1 MTVSNFI
8 AGEQGVPG
16 RTLVSVIVPTYNR
29 ALFIANAIQSV
40 LNQTYSNF
48 ELIIVDDGSTDNTG
62 EVVGQFSDP
71 RIRYVRQEN
80 KGRSNARNHALALA
94 KGKYITFLDSDDLYQ
109 PDKIELQVA
118 YLDEHP
124 ETSMVYTSAYCIDEK
139 GDRLTHKYLATKSGY
154 IYNYIAFF
162 LPVTIT
168 LPTVMTYK
176 SVMDDVGGFDERMHR
191 FEDTDMWRRISKKY
205 RIDAM
210 QEFTCLLRTHTDNS
224 LQNQNPFAIKE
235 SLAYYS
241 QKILDEDQEISLPI
255 RQMGIASLYSY
266 YGSAFVSVPEFRA
279 IGCELMDIAQKYE
292 SNVTKIL
299 QVNYTDKFGFR
310 FNGGALSAWLRSKGY
325 KALFAVGKKRLDGD
339 ESFALRPNWGI
350 PKRRVY
356 AKLVRLLERLT
367 GLQGIF
373 YPQSYLLARDSRFLT
388 ADLVHF
394 HIIHNGLFNYLALPL
409 LTKLKP
415 TVWTLHDPWAMT
427 GHCIHPF
434 ECDGWKMGCSPCPHL
449 NYPHKIF
456 VDSAWLNY
464 KIKKWV
470 YDRSQFELIVS
481 SQWMMD
487 RVKQS
492 PLLQRFKTHLV
503 PFGVDLNVFRPGDK
517 SAAKARL
524 GIPQD
529 RIVLAFR
536 AFGGQFKGLEYTLAA
551 LQALPADLPVHILT
565 CNQTGLCK
573 SLEGKFPIT
582 DLGELHGDAPMAEFF
597 QATDIHLMPSMAES
611 FGMMAMEAAACGV
624 PSVVFS
630 GTPLGEI
637 CFAPE
642 GGITVEKGNSA
653 LLAEAILSL
662 VKDEARRK
670 AMGAR
675 ARALA
680 ERHYDFNRYAER
692 TLEIYQALIAQHA
705 ERKEK

>member
-1 MTVSNFI
+1 MTESNLI
-8 AGEQGVPG
+8 ANGQGDGECA
-16 RTLVSVIVPTYNR
+16 LVSVILPTYNR
-29 ALFIANAIQSV
+29 ASLIGASIQSV
-40 LNQTYSNF
+40 LLQTYKNF
-48 ELIIVDDGSTDNTG
+48 ELIIVDDGSTDETAK
-62 EVVGQFSDP
+62 VVRSYSDP

-94 KGKYITFLDSDDLYQ
+94 KGKYITFLDSDDLYL
-109 PDKIELQVA
+109 PEKIELQVA
-118 YLDEHP
+118 YLSEHP
-124 ETSMVYTSAYCIDEK
+124 ETSMVYTSAYCIDEQ
-139 GDRLTHKYLATKSGY
+139 GGMLGEKYIASVSGY
-154 IYNYIAFF
+154 IYDQIAFF
-162 LPVTIT
+162 RPVTIT

-176 SVMDDVGGFDERMHR
+176 SVMDDVSGFDECMHR

-210 QEFTCLLRTHTDNS
+210 PEFTCRLRTHSDNS
-224 LQNQNPFAIKE
+224 LQSQNPEAIKE
-235 SLAYYS
+235 ALSYYTK
-241 QKILDEDQEISLPI
+241 KILEEDRNVPLPI
-255 RQMGIASLYSY
+255 RQMGIANLYTY
-266 YGSAFVSVPEFRA
+266 YCAAFMTVPQFRSIGNEFR
-279 IGCELMDIAQKYE
+279 EIARQFDNE
-292 SNVTKIL
+292 ITQIL
-299 QVNYTDKFGFR
+299 QVNYTDQFGSR
-310 FNGGALSAWLRSKGY
+310 FNGGALSAWLRAKGY
-325 KALFAVGKKRLDGD
+325 RARSAVGVKSSEGGD
-339 ESFALRPNWGI
+339 SFALRPNWGI
-350 PKRRVY
+350 SSRKKY
-356 AKLVRLLERLT
+356 AKFIRLLEWLT
-367 GLQGIF
+367 GLQGVF
-373 YPQSYLLARDSRFLT
+373 YPQSFIFARDSRFLS
-388 ADLVHF
+388 ADVVHY

-434 ECDGWKMGCSPCPHL
+434 ECDGWKTGCSPCPHL
-449 NYPHKIF
+449 EYPFRMRK
-456 VDSAWLNY
+456 DRAWLNF

-470 YDRSQFELIVS
+470 YSRSQLELIVS

-524 GIPQD
+524 GIRQD

-536 AFGGQFKGLEYTLAA
+536 ALGGQFKGLEYTLAA

-565 CNQTGLCK
+565 CHQTDLCK

-642 GGITVEKGNSA
+642 GGIAVEKGNSA
-653 LLAEAILSL
+653 LLAEAILTL
-662 VKDEARRK
+662 VKDEVRRK

-675 ARALA
+675 ARELA

-692 TLEIYQALIAQHA
+692 TLEIYQALIAQRA